1 MTTSERRPAGPRGLV
16 GALAEDAATE
26 HLASLGWSILA
37 RNLRVAGDEID
48 SVALEPAR
56 RPILVI
62 VEVRSRS
69 GARFGEAV
77 ESVDARKVS
86 RLYRAALSLRNGG
99 HRELPLA
106 MTGLPAWRVDL
117 MALRRGP
124 GSDWTVESHLR
135 GLAPP

>member
-1 MTTSERRPAGPRGLV
+1 MPTSERPPAGPRGIV
-16 GALAEDAATE
+16 GALAEDAAAE
-26 HLASLGWSILA
+26 HLAGLGWTILA
-37 RNLRVAGDEID
+37 RNLRVAVDEID
-48 SVALEPAR
+48 IVALEPAR

-69 GARFGEAV
+69 GARFGAAV

-86 RLYRAALSLRNGG
+86 RLYRAALSLRQGG
-99 HRELPLA
+99 HRGLQLE

-117 MALRRGP
+117 IGLRRGP
-124 GSDWTVESHLR
+124 GSSWTVESHLR